1 MMKKIFTLLI
11 LGITGLFLAG
21 CEDSKE
27 VIELTALEAQQLMSE
42 VDSSVILDD
51 VVALDIE
58 VDFSYT
64 MDVTYDGDVVESA
77 NVDVAGSIELI
88 ANLESYEEFYLVA
101 KVDLVISGELPEME
115 MDLGLGN
122 MEIKGDFYII
132 KGNAYL
138 DGQLK
143 VSGMTT
149 TVQNKATGF
158 LTKELY
164 ESFKMSITS
173 GTFNPQSLITIEE
186 DDNFTMYQ
194 IGKSYELVL
203 EMSKEAII
211 EKLLELSDDSQMN
224 VTLDDEDYLNVIIN
238 FGETFER
245 FRLEADLNGSLDYP
259 KTFFNPGVSGT
270 FNINFKI
277 DFNLHAK
284 LPNNL
289 PTEADF
295 DDYVEGGIF
304 DSIGLP
310 GSPAPTE

>member
-1 MMKKIFTLLI
+1 MKKIFTLLI

-27 VIELTALEAQQLMSE
+27 VIELTALEVQQLMSE
-42 VDSSVILDD
+42 VDSSVVLDD

-64 MDVTYDGDVVESA
+64 MDITYDGDVVESA

-115 MDLGLGN
+115 TSLGLGN

-143 VSGMTT
+143 ASGMTT

-158 LTKELY
+158 LTQELY
-164 ESFKMSITS
+164 DTFKTSITS
-173 GTFNPQSLITIEE
+173 GTFDPQSLITLEE

-203 EMSKEAII
+203 EMSKDAII
-211 EKLLELSDDSQMN
+211 KELSDDSQMIM
-224 VTLDDEDYLNVIIN
+224 TLDDEDYLNVIIN

-245 FRLEADLNGSLDYP
+245 FRLEADLNGSFVYLES
-259 KTFFNPGVSGT
+259 FFNPGVNGT
-270 FNINFKI
+270 FDINFKI

-289 PTEADF
+289 PSETDF
-295 DDYVEGGIF
+295 DGYVEGGIF
-304 DSIGLP
+304 DSFGLP
-310 GSPAPTE
+310 SSPAPIQ